1 MSEAQL
7 EAPALETAEE
17 FAKRANYQILDATL
31 TEQEMHKLS
40 LIARQYGA
48 ASLVVRSC
56 DVDSALRFLNLGV
69 VQVASVAG
77 HPFGGNSTAVKLYEI
92 RDLLRRGVR
101 QIYAYPNPGKLRS
114 RQFQHQEVELIQMA
128 DACIEAGATLKIV
141 ADNALLDEE
150 MKIIVCRMAKRVN
163 AHFVA
168 STEPRDLE
176 LLIKHCGHGAQ
187 VEAGGVQTYEQAREA
202 LKLGCTQIS
211 TSLLEPVMK
220 GKGAELAAAR
230 ATS

>member
-7 EAPALETAEE
+7 EAPPLESAEE
-17 FAKRANYQILDATL
+17 FAKRVNYQILSPTL
-31 TEQEMHKLS
+31 TEQGMHKLS
-40 LIARQYGA
+40 VVARQYGA
-48 ASLVVRSC
+48 GSLVVRSC

-77 HPFGGNSTAVKLYEI
+77 HPWGGNSTAVKVYEL

-128 DACIEAGATLKIV
+128 DSCIEAGATLKIV
-141 ADNALLDEE
+141 ADNDLLDEE

-163 AHFVA
+163 ANFVA
-168 STEPRDLE
+168 STKPRDLE
-176 LLIKHCGHGAQ
+176 LLVKHCGHRAQ
-187 VEAGGVQTYEQAREA
+187 VEAGGVETYEQAREA
-202 LKLGCTQIS
+202 LAAGCTQIS
-211 TSLLEPVMK
+211 TALLEQVMK
-220 GKGAELAAAR
+220 GKEAEVAAAKLP
-230 ATS
+230 S